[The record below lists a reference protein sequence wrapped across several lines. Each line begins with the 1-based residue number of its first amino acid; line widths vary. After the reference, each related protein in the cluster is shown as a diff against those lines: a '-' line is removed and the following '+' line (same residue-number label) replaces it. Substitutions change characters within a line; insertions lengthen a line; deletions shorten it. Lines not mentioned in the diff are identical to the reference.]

1 MATKGFLRVIL
12 YFCTIIHINLCTGR
26 KCGKKQLKDNYSFP
40 EGVKSDYSLSLTHH
54 CHTHSCLV
62 TELCLTLQ
70 TQRTIAG
77 QAPLSMDFPGKNTG
91 AGCHALLLTQRSKL
105 SLLHWQADASLLS
118 HLGSPC
124 RQFPIP
130 KFRTQHCTK
139 NTVTKLPV
147 TLNAEVVLTPDGLPE
162 ENSLTL
168 NSWAVRFS
176 ASTRVKTQAPAS
188 ISDVTV
194 MPNLWGPPL
203 TTVSSPAK
211 PYPPASRRYKLT
223 TFSFTEKSP
232 MQCPHLHIYFH
243 SNNME

>member
-1 MATKGFLRVIL
+1 MPFSWPRDPSWVSCIGRQMLPCWAIWEAHADSSQFL
-12 YFCTIIHINLCTGR
+12 N
-26 KCGKKQLKDNYSFP
+26 S
-40 EGVKSDYSLSLTHH
+40 
-54 CHTHSCLV
+54 
-62 TELCLTLQ
+62 EL
-70 TQRTIAG
+70 
-77 QAPLSMDFPGKNTG
+77 NTV
-91 AGCHALLLTQRSKL
+91 L
-105 SLLHWQADASLLS
+105 
-118 HLGSPC
+118 
-124 RQFPIP
+124 
-130 KFRTQHCTK
+130 